1 MIITNYYVQHILKTY
16 SQQLSVR
23 SRISK
28 EKISKYVVQKDEV
41 TISEE
46 SKKRMIVDKITHEI
60 VGQLTNGSERNA
72 TSQEILNR
80 LIQEYGH
87 HLEVTT
93 DNGEGIIFKVLNES
107 SGEVTQYLPS
117 TENEQLKRRLF
128 DIAQSV
134 VYDHLI

>member
-1 MIITNYYVQHILKTY
+1 MIVTNYYVQHILKTY

-28 EKISKYVVQKDEV
+28 EKINKHFVQKDEV

-60 VGQLTNGSERNA
+60 LDQLTNGTERNV
-72 TSQEILNR
+72 TSREILNR
-80 LIQEYGH
+80 LSQEYGH
-87 HLEVTT
+87 PLDVAT
-93 DNGEGIIFKVLNES
+93 DNGDGIVFKVLNED
-107 SGEVTQYLPS
+107 SGEVTQYLPP
-117 TENEQLKRRLF
+117 TENEQLRRRLF